1 MYKYVKYISVILAFT
16 APLVALAE
24 PAVSTSTN
32 DPMVMKIYPDGTKV
46 VVRWSEIGKAV
57 DNGEKH
63 GGAPRI
69 IAYDPG
75 KEGIVPIGQ
84 PAATSTAAQSSSAPL
99 PSASS
104 VVMTESPST
113 VGNTTSPMSD
123 SDSYGP
129 MEGFGFRSN
138 VGVAFQQT
146 QTGRDISQG
155 RPQYQSVTFQPGIRF
170 DIEPFYNV
178 TDWFSVG
185 VESAFIY
192 NQVHSFQSGNNT
204 IYSGSPTLGSGALYQ
219 VPILANV
226 RFQFP
231 SEGPFRGFCGGGVG
245 GVWDYSTLS
254 VATTENGPQNLT
266 NYQWN
271 YAFQLVAGFS
281 YNVAPGLDL
290 ETSFKTLCTPN
301 PVGQANT
308 GGSLSGNGQVNAA
321 YSYAAE
327 VGLVWRF

>member
-1 MYKYVKYISVILAFT
+1 MYKYVITIFAIFATAVGSVRA
-16 APLVALAE
+16 AD
-24 PAVSTSTN
+24 PAVTTSTN

-63 GGAPRI
+63 GGSPRI

-84 PAATSTAAQSSSAPL
+84 TSSAQPANEPVASRL
-99 PSASS
+99 PTSSS
-104 VVMTESPST
+104 VVAAESTKSIQATPA
-113 VGNTTSPMSD
+113 PMSD
-123 SDSYGP
+123 TDNYGP

-138 VGVAFQQT
+138 VGVAFQQS
-146 QTGRDISQG
+146 QSGRFAQ
-155 RPQYQSVTFQPGIRF
+155 RELYQSVTFQPGIRF

-185 VESAFIY
+185 VEGAFIY
-192 NQVHSFQSGNNT
+192 NTIHSIQIEDISL
-204 IYSGSPTLGSGALYQ
+204 YSGDANLGNGALYQ

-231 SEGPFRGFCGGGVG
+231 SDGPFRGYCGGGVG
-245 GVWDYSTLS
+245 GVWDYSTVSLGDE
-254 VATTENGPQNLT
+254 TGTENAT

-281 YNVAPGLDL
+281 YNVVPGLDL

-301 PVGQANT
+301 PLSQADT
-308 GGSLSGNGQVNAA
+308 SGSVFGSEQVNAA
-321 YSYAAE
+321 YSYTVE
-327 VGLVWRF
+327 VGLAYRF

>member
-1 MYKYVKYISVILAFT
+1 MYKKVKYITVILALL
-16 APLVALAE
+16 APAVGLSE
-24 PAVSTSTN
+24 PAVTTSTN

-57 DNGEKH
+57 DNGQKH

-69 IAYDPG
+69 IAYDPA
-75 KEGIVPIGQ
+75 KDGIVPIGQ
-84 PAATSTAAQSSSAPL
+84 PATTVSTPPSNPTPEQST
-99 PSASS
+99 SS
-104 VVMTESPST
+104 VVTPESSGG
-113 VGNTTSPMSD
+113 VNTTPSPMSD
-123 SDSYGP
+123 TDDYGP

-138 VGVAFQQT
+138 VGVAFQQS
-146 QTGRDISQG
+146 QSGRIDE
-155 RPQYQSVTFQPGIRF
+155 RRTYQSVTFQPGIRF

-192 NQVHSFQSGNNT
+192 NQVHSLQIRKDTFYSDSKIMGN
-204 IYSGSPTLGSGALYQ
+204 GSLYQ

-231 SEGPFRGFCGGGVG
+231 SDGPFRGFCGGGVG

-254 VATTENGPQNLT
+254 VGGQNFT

-281 YNVAPGLDL
+281 YNVAAGLDL

-301 PVGQANT
+301 PVGQNNT
-308 GGSLSGNGQVNAA
+308 DGSLFGSEQVNAA

>member
-1 MYKYVKYISVILAFT
+1 MILAFT

-24 PAVSTSTN
+24 PAVTTSTN

-57 DNGEKH
+57 DSGEKH

-75 KEGIVPIGQ
+75 KDGIVPIGQ
-84 PAATSTAAQSSSAPL
+84 PPATVSTA
-99 PSASS
+99 PSTPTPMPAASS
-104 VVMTESPST
+104 VVTPESSNAA
-113 VGNTTSPMSD
+113 NTTPSPMSD
-123 SDSYGP
+123 TNDYGP
-129 MEGFGFRSN
+129 MEGFGLRSN
-138 VGVAFQQT
+138 VGVAFQQS
-146 QTGRDISQG
+146 QSGRSG
-155 RPQYQSVTFQPGIRF
+155 NREPVYQSVTFQPGIRF

-185 VESAFIY
+185 IEGAFIY
-192 NQVHSFQSGNNT
+192 NTIHSIQIENDYF
-204 IYSGSPTLGSGALYQ
+204 YSGDSSFGNGALYQ
-219 VPILANV
+219 VPILANI

-254 VATTENGPQNLT
+254 VTTDDGPENFT
-266 NYQWN
+266 SYQWN

-301 PVGQANT
+301 PVAQANT
-308 GGSLSGNGQVNAA
+308 NGSVFGEEQVNAA

>member
-1 MYKYVKYISVILAFT
+1 MYKYVNYIIVILVFT
-16 APLVALAE
+16 ATLVALAE
-24 PAVSTSTN
+24 PAVTTSAN
-32 DPMVMKIYPDGTKV
+32 DPMVMKIYPDGTKI

-75 KEGIVPIGQ
+75 KDGIVPIGQ
-84 PAATSTAAQSSSAPL
+84 PAATTSAPTSTPTPM

-104 VVMTESPST
+104 VVTTESSNAA
-113 VGNTTSPMSD
+113 NTAPSPMSD
-123 SDSYGP
+123 TDDYGP

-146 QTGRDISQG
+146 QTGRDRSRDG
-155 RPQYQSVTFQPGIRF
+155 TTRYQSVTYQPGIRF

-192 NQVHSFQSGNNT
+192 NQIHSIQIDNDT
-204 IYSGSPTLGSGALYQ
+204 EYSRSPDIGSGALYQ

-231 SEGPFRGFCGGGVG
+231 GEGPFRGFCGGGVG

-254 VATTENGPQNLT
+254 AGGRNFT

-281 YNVAPGLDL
+281 YNVVPGLDL

-308 GGSLSGNGQVNAA
+308 DGSLSSDGHVNAA

>member
-1 MYKYVKYISVILAFT
+1 MYKYVKYITVILALL
-16 APLVALAE
+16 ALSVGLAE
-24 PAVSTSTN
+24 PAVTTSTN
-32 DPMVMKIYPDGTKV
+32 DPMVMKIYPDGTKI

-75 KEGIVPIGQ
+75 KDGIVPIGQ
-84 PAATSTAAQSSSAPL
+84 PAATVSTA
-99 PSASS
+99 PSTPTPMPAASS
-104 VVMTESPST
+104 VVSPESSNAT
-113 VGNTTSPMSD
+113 NTAPSPMSD
-123 SDSYGP
+123 TDDYGP

-138 VGVAFQQT
+138 VGVAFQQS
-146 QTGRDISQG
+146 QSGRFGNSN
-155 RPQYQSVTFQPGIRF
+155 RYQSVTFQPGIRF
-170 DIEPFYNV
+170 DVEPFYNV

-185 VESAFIY
+185 VEGAFIY
-192 NQVHSFQSGNNT
+192 NTIHSIQIEDANF
-204 IYSGSPTLGSGALYQ
+204 YSGDAYLGNGALYQ

-245 GVWDYSTLS
+245 GVWDYSTVSLNDS
-254 VATTENGPQNLT
+254 NST

-308 GGSLSGNGQVNAA
+308 RGSISGDGQVNAA

>member
-1 MYKYVKYISVILAFT
+1 MYKCVNYITVILA
-16 APLVALAE
+16 LLSSSVALAE
-24 PAVSTSTN
+24 PSVTASTN

-69 IAYDPG
+69 IAYEPG
-75 KEGIVPIGQ
+75 KDGIVPIGQ
-84 PAATSTAAQSSSAPL
+84 PAATVPTPSSTPTPMLSST
-99 PSASS
+99 S
-104 VVMTESPST
+104 VVTPESSN
-113 VGNTTSPMSD
+113 GINTTQSPMSD
-123 SDSYGP
+123 TYDYGP

-138 VGVAFQQT
+138 VGVAFQQS
-146 QTGRDISQG
+146 QSGRVND
-155 RPQYQSVTFQPGIRF
+155 RRNYQSVTFQPGIRF
-170 DIEPFYNV
+170 DIEPFYSV

-192 NQVHSFQSGNNT
+192 NQIHSIQTNNDT
-204 IYSGSPTLGSGALYQ
+204 TYSGSPTLGSGALYQ

-231 SEGPFRGFCGGGVG
+231 SEGPFRGFFGGGVG

-254 VATTENGPQNLT
+254 ADTADGPQNFT

-301 PVGQANT
+301 PVGQDNT
-308 GGSLSGNGQVNAA
+308 EGSLFGTEQVNAA

>member
-1 MYKYVKYISVILAFT
+1 MYKYVNYITVILAFT

-24 PAVSTSTN
+24 PAVTTSTN

-84 PAATSTAAQSSSAPL
+84 PAATSTAVQSSSAPL

-123 SDSYGP
+123 TDNYGP
-129 MEGFGFRSN
+129 MEGFGLRSN
-138 VGVAFQQT
+138 VGVAFQQS
-146 QTGRDISQG
+146 QSGRLAERQI
-155 RPQYQSVTFQPGIRF
+155 YQSVTFQPGIRF

-178 TDWFSVG
+178 TEWFSVG
-185 VESAFIY
+185 VEGAFIY
-192 NQVHSFQSGNNT
+192 NTIHSIQIEDANL
-204 IYSGSPTLGSGALYQ
+204 YSGDANLGNGALYQ

-231 SEGPFRGFCGGGVG
+231 SDGPFRGFCGGGVG
-245 GVWDYSTLS
+245 GVWDYSTIS
-254 VATTENGPQNLT
+254 FGGSNLT

-301 PVGQANT
+301 PLSQADT
-308 GGSLSGNGQVNAA
+308 LGSVFGSEQVNAA
-321 YSYAAE
+321 YS
-327 VGLVWRF
+327 

>member
-24 PAVSTSTN
+24 PAVTTSTN

-75 KEGIVPIGQ
+75 KDGIVPIGQ

-123 SDSYGP
+123 TDNYGP

-146 QTGRDISQG
+146 QTGRQISRNG
-155 RPQYQSVTFQPGIRF
+155 STNYQSVTFQPGIRF

-185 VESAFIY
+185 IESAFIY
-192 NQVHSFQSGNNT
+192 NQIHSFQSDNDT
-204 IYSGSPTLGSGALYQ
+204 EYSGSPSLGSGALYQ

-245 GVWDYSTLS
+245 GVWDYSTIS
-254 VATTENGPQNLT
+254 ASTSDGPENFT

-281 YNVAPGLDL
+281 YNVALGLDL

-308 GGSLSGNGQVNAA
+308 DGSLSGDGQVNAA
-321 YSYAAE
+321 YSYTAE

>member
-1 MYKYVKYISVILAFT
+1 MYKYVNYITVILALL
-16 APLVALAE
+16 APAVLLAE
-24 PAVSTSTN
+24 STVTASTN

-46 VVRWSEIGKAV
+46 VVRWSEIGKSV

-75 KEGIVPIGQ
+75 KDGIVPIGQ
-84 PAATSTAAQSSSAPL
+84 PAATVSTTPSAPTSM

-104 VVMTESPST
+104 VVTPESSKT
-113 VGNTTSPMSD
+113 VNTTPSPMSD
-123 SDSYGP
+123 TNDYGP

-138 VGVAFQQT
+138 VGVAFQQ
-146 QTGRDISQG
+146 SQSFRTLYEG
-155 RPQYQSVTFQPGIRF
+155 QSEYNSITYQPGIRF

-192 NQVHSFQSGNNT
+192 NQIHSIQVEDVTF
-204 IYSGSPTLGSGALYQ
+204 YSGDADFGNGAFYQ

-231 SEGPFRGFCGGGVG
+231 SDGPFRGFCGGGVG
-245 GVWDYSTLS
+245 GVWDFLTVSAFGEN
-254 VATTENGPQNLT
+254 ATS
-266 NYQWN
+266 YQWN
-271 YAFQLVAGFS
+271 YTFQLSTGFA

-290 ETSFKTLCTPN
+290 ETSFKALCTPN
-301 PVGQANT
+301 PLGEGADAQT
-308 GGSLSGNGQVNAA
+308 KAA
-321 YSYAAE
+321 YSYTAE
-327 VGLVWRF
+327 VGLAYRF

>member
-1 MYKYVKYISVILAFT
+1 MT
-16 APLVALAE
+16 
-24 PAVSTSTN
+24 TSTN

-84 PAATSTAAQSSSAPL
+84 PAATSTAAQSSSAPM

-104 VVMTESPST
+104 VVMTESPSA

-123 SDSYGP
+123 TDDYGP

-146 QTGRDISQG
+146 QSGRTKVDEG
-155 RPQYQSVTFQPGIRF
+155 TRYQSVTYQPGIRF

-178 TDWFSVG
+178 TD
-185 VESAFIY
+185 
-192 NQVHSFQSGNNT
+192 
-204 IYSGSPTLGSGALYQ
+204 
-219 VPILANV
+219 
-226 RFQFP
+226 
-231 SEGPFRGFCGGGVG
+231 
-245 GVWDYSTLS
+245 LS
-254 VATTENGPQNLT
+254 LIHI
-266 NYQWN
+266 
-271 YAFQLVAGFS
+271 
-281 YNVAPGLDL
+281 
-290 ETSFKTLCTPN
+290 
-301 PVGQANT
+301 
-308 GGSLSGNGQVNAA
+308 
-321 YSYAAE
+321 
-327 VGLVWRF
+327 

>member
-1 MYKYVKYISVILAFT
+1 MYKYVKYISAILAFT

-24 PAVSTSTN
+24 PAVTTSTN
-32 DPMVMKIYPDGTKV
+32 DPMVMKIYPDGTKI

-75 KEGIVPIGQ
+75 KDGIVPIGQ
-84 PAATSTAAQSSSAPL
+84 PAATVSAPTST
-99 PSASS
+99 PTPMPAASS
-104 VVMTESPST
+104 VVTPESSKSA
-113 VGNTTSPMSD
+113 NTTQSPMSD
-123 SDSYGP
+123 TDDYGP

-138 VGVAFQQT
+138 VGVAFQQS
-146 QTGRDISQG
+146 QTGRVLERSV
-155 RPQYQSVTFQPGIRF
+155 YQSVTFQPGIRF

-185 VESAFIY
+185 VETALIY
-192 NQVHSFQSGNNT
+192 NQIHSLQLNNST
-204 IYSGSPTLGSGALYQ
+204 FYSGGKSMGNGSLYQ

-231 SEGPFRGFCGGGVG
+231 SDGPFRGFCGGGVG

-254 VATTENGPQNLT
+254 LLGDNLT
-266 NYQWN
+266 SYQWN

-301 PVGQANT
+301 PIAQNNT
-308 GGSLSGNGQVNAA
+308 EGYGSPFGSEQVNAA

>member
-1 MYKYVKYISVILAFT
+1 MYKYVKYITVILAFL
-16 APLVALAE
+16 APIGVFAE
-24 PAVSTSTN
+24 PAVTTPTN

-75 KEGIVPIGQ
+75 KDGIVPIGQ
-84 PAATSTAAQSSSAPL
+84 PAATTST
-99 PSASS
+99 SASASTPMPSSTS
-104 VVMTESPST
+104 VVTPESSKTVNST
-113 VGNTTSPMSD
+113 PSPMSD
-123 SDSYGP
+123 TDDYGP

-138 VGVAFQQT
+138 IGVAFQQ
-146 QTGRDISQG
+146 SQSFRTLSEG
-155 RPQYQSVTFQPGIRF
+155 QSLYNSITFQPGIRF

-192 NQVHSFQSGNNT
+192 NQIHSLQIEDAT
-204 IYSGSPTLGSGALYQ
+204 LYSGDANLGNAALYQ
-219 VPILANV
+219 VPILANI

-231 SEGPFRGFCGGGVG
+231 SDGPFRGFCGGGVG
-245 GVWDYSTLS
+245 GVWDFTTAS
-254 VATTENGPQNLT
+254 VTIDGGENLT
-266 NYQWN
+266 SYQWN
-271 YAFQLVAGFS
+271 YTFQLATGFT

-290 ETSFKTLCTPN
+290 ETSFKALCTPN
-301 PVGQANT
+301 PLREGADSQT
-308 GGSLSGNGQVNAA
+308 KAA
-321 YSYAAE
+321 YSYTAE
-327 VGLVWRF
+327 VGLAYRF